1 MGIQFCFSS
10 KPITIMKSLLF
21 VLSLLPLL
29 TQHPRLSLRPKLMP
43 GTDGTT
49 DGADTTATLTD
60 MDTADTGRGKPR
72 LNPLPLL
79 TPMLKPIPLS
89 STDLTMA
96 TPDTTVMA
104 LDTMVDT
111 MVDTTDTPTLMDMV
125 WDTADCG
132 REKLR
137 LKPNPRLRQLTP
149 QLLTP
154 HLLPLHPTLQP
165 RKLLRQ

>member
-29 TQHPRLSLRPKLMP
+29 TQHPRLSLRPKLTP

-60 MDTADTGRGKPR
+60 MDTADTGRGKP
-72 LNPLPLL
+72 
-79 TPMLKPIPLS
+79 MLKPIPLS

-96 TPDTTVMA
+96 TPA

-137 LKPNPRLRQLTP
+137 LKPNPRPRQLTSP
-149 QLLTP
+149 LLTP

>member
-29 TQHPRLSLRPKLMP
+29 TQHPRLSLRPKLTP
-43 GTDGTT
+43 GTNGTT

-96 TPDTTVMA
+96 TPA
-104 LDTMVDT
+104 LDTMV
-111 MVDTTDTPTLMDMV
+111 VL
-125 WDTADCG
+125 WWI
-132 REKLR
+132 LR
-137 LKPNPRLRQLTP
+137 IPPRLWIWFGI
-149 QLLTP
+149 
-154 HLLPLHPTLQP
+154 P
-165 RKLLRQ
+165 RIVEERS

>member
-29 TQHPRLSLRPKLMP
+29 TQHPRLSLRPKLTP

-89 STDLTMA
+89 STDLTWL
-96 TPDTTVMA
+96 P
-104 LDTMVDT
+104 
-111 MVDTTDTPTLMDMV
+111 
-125 WDTADCG
+125 
-132 REKLR
+132 LR
-137 LKPNPRLRQLTP
+137 RILRRWIQWWILWWILRIPPRLWIWFGI
-149 QLLTP
+149 
-154 HLLPLHPTLQP
+154 P
-165 RKLLRQ
+165 RIVEERS

>member
-1 MGIQFCFSS
+1 MG
-10 KPITIMKSLLF
+10 
-21 VLSLLPLL
+21 
-29 TQHPRLSLRPKLMP
+29 
-43 GTDGTT
+43 DGTT

-89 STDLTMA
+89 SIDLTMA
-96 TPDTTVMA
+96 TPTPDTTA

-111 MVDTTDTPTLMDMV
+111 MDTPTLMDMV

-137 LKPNPRLRQLTP
+137 LKPNPRPRQLTSP
-149 QLLTP
+149 LLTP

>member
-29 TQHPRLSLRPKLMP
+29 TQHPRLSLRPKLTP

-49 DGADTTATLTD
+49 DGADTTAT
-60 MDTADTGRGKPR
+60 P
-72 LNPLPLL
+72 
-79 TPMLKPIPLS
+79 
-89 STDLTMA
+89 
-96 TPDTTVMA
+96 TPDTTA

-137 LKPNPRLRQLTP
+137 LKPNPRPRQLTSP
-149 QLLTP
+149 LLTP